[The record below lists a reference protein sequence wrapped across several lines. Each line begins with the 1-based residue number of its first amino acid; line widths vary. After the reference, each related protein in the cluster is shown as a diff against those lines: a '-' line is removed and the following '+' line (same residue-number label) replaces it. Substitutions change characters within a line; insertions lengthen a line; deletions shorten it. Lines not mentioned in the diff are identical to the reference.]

1 MASTVG
7 AAPAA
12 DKEHTELEEVLR
24 DRLSLVTVKEMAM
37 RLRRQQLQGTEAIAE
52 ATAKTLRTVVSAA
65 RYWRLDEL
73 VHMILSLIHI

>member
-37 RLRRQQLQGTEAIAE
+37 RLRRQQLQGTEAIACLLY
-52 ATAKTLRTVVSAA
+52 TSDAA
-65 RYWRLDEL
+65 DE
-73 VHMILSLIHI
+73 